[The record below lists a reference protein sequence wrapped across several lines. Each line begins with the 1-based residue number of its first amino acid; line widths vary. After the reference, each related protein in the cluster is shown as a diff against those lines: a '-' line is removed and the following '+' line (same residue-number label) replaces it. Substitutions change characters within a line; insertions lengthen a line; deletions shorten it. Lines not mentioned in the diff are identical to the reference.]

1 MALWEVEPLDML
13 LFVIFLFFSE
23 NKGVDL
29 LLPSTSKNQSQS
41 IFLSEAASITT
52 QDELSPSL

>member
-1 MALWEVEPLDML
+1 ML

-41 IFLSEAASITT
+41 IFLSEAAAITT
-52 QDELSPSL
+52 QDEPSPSL